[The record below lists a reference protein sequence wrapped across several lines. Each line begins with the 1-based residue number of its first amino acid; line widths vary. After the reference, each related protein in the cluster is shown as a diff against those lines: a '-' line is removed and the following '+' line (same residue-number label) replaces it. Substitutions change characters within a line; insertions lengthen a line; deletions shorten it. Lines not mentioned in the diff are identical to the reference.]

1 MFINLATQVMIAAWS
16 KSKHY
21 NPHDIDE
28 HMPTLTATDHDEL
41 GLIRAIVVKVSCLS
55 TGIVGETIYIL
66 IILKERSSPQRKE
79 LFKTI
84 QHQVGIDP
92 IQLLLDMKIHWGS
105 THVMLKRSLSCRT
118 VSLLVTPFVQI

>member
-79 LFKTI
+79 LRLSNTKLVLTPSSFYLTWRFI
-84 QHQVGIDP
+84 GARHTLCLNAP
-92 IQLLLDMKIHWGS
+92 
-105 THVMLKRSLSCRT
+105 SL
-118 VSLLVTPFVQI
+118 VVQ